1 MPKILLACGAFAVGG
16 LLAFGLGGGVL
27 AGPPLPPPPPGPAHP
42 HRTPSPVEQDH
53 ATGGP
58 FLSVDRAAQAALAVG
73 TGVGVLASTQ
83 LQTVQQATAVLGF
96 RAANNYVGDDR
107 EVWLVLVDGPYKPGF
122 GFAGPARQFD
132 RYWVVLDATTGQIL
146 GTGSRP

>member
-1 MPKILLACGAFAVGG
+1 MPKLLLAFGALAVVG

-27 AGPPLPPPPPGPAHP
+27 AGPPIPPPPGSAHP
-42 HRTPSPVEQDH
+42 HRTPSLLEQDH

-58 FLSVDRAAQAALAVG
+58 FLSVDRAVQAALAVG
-73 TGVGVLASTQ
+73 TGVGVPGTTQ
-83 LQTVQQATAVLGF
+83 LQTVQQASAVLGF

-107 EVWLVLVDGPYKPGF
+107 EVWLVFVDGPYKPGF

-132 RYWVVLDATTGQIL
+132 RYWVVLDATTGRIL